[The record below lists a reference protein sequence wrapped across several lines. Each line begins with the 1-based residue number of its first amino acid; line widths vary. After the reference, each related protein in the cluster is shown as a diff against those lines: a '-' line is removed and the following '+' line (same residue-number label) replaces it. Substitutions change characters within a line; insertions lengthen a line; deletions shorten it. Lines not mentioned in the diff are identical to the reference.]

1 MKMKEQN
8 SYLITGASSFLGKAF
23 AKQLSANVNNRVFLT
38 SRTPIEFDEKGML
51 EEILTHGNVCYLP
64 NIDLTMEEDINLLCN
79 KLDRF
84 CPEKFHVINCL
95 GFFAKHEAIDRMN
108 IDTARRIFD
117 ANILALYAVA
127 HKIIPL
133 MCSRGGGH
141 FIGFSTHT
149 AYQSYPLM
157 AAFTAAKVAVES
169 LIKGISNE
177 YLSEGVIANVI
188 APATLKTR
196 VEIDMK
202 PNGDHENWLELSEVC
217 ELVENLILCSNN
229 IVNGTI
235 IQAYKYSDSYFKQAY
250 YDRINANGK

>member
-1 MKMKEQN
+1 MKEQN
-8 SYLITGASSFLGKAF
+8 SYLITGANSFLGKAF
-23 AKQLSANVNNRVFLT
+23 ARKLSENLNNRVFLT
-38 SRTPIEFDEKGML
+38 SRAQIEFDEKGVL
-51 EEILTHGNVCYLP
+51 DEILANGNVRYLP
-64 NIDLTMEEDINLLCN
+64 NIDLTVEEDINLLCN
-79 KLDRF
+79 ELDCF
-84 CPEKFHVINCL
+84 SPEKFHVINCL
-95 GFFAKHEAIDRMN
+95 GFFAKHETIDRMN
-108 IDTARRIFD
+108 ICTARSIFD
-117 ANILALYAVA
+117 GNILSLYAVA

-149 AYQSYPLM
+149 SYQSYPLM

-177 YLSEGVIANVI
+177 YLSEGIIANVV
-188 APATLKTR
+188 APATLKTK

-217 ELVENLILCSNN
+217 NLVESLILCSNN

-250 YDRINANGK
+250 YDRINAKGKQ